1 MIYLHL
7 PLAVTFPL
15 KYDFLAAELL
25 SYSWAVLCLWCMFT
39 SSGERKI
46 RALYLC
52 GTTKGWDGITWRKF
66 ERSCIQSGRPH

>member
-1 MIYLHL
+1 MIYLQL

-25 SYSWAVLCLWCMFT
+25 SYSWVVLCLWSMFT

-46 RALYLC
+46 KALYLC
-52 GTTKGWDGITWRKF
+52 GTTKG
-66 ERSCIQSGRPH
+66 